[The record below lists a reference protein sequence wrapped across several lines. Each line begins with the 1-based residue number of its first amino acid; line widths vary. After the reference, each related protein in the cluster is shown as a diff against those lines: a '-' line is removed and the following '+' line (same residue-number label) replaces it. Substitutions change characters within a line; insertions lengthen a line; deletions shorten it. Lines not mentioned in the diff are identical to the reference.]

1 MRNGFLLLG
10 AVLLIGGGYVLLEGG
25 SITSR
30 EDVLNVGGL
39 QVSAKTRHPIL
50 PWMAWVGVLAG
61 GAFVVAGLNRKA

>member
-10 AVLLIGGGYVLLEGG
+10 AVLLIGGGYVLFEGG
-25 SITSR
+25 SFTSR
-30 EDVLNVGGL
+30 EEVLRVGDL
-39 QVSAKTRHPIL
+39 QVSAKTQHPIL